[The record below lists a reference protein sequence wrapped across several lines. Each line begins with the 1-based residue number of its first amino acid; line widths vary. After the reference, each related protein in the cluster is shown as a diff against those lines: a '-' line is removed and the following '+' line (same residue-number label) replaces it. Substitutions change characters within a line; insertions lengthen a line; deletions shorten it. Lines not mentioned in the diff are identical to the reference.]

1 MRFLAKKI
9 KVVKSAASEGSGL
22 AKKVLDETSAGKQ
35 DGQDKNDALVEVT
48 GFWPLKELTT
58 YLRKCYIAQAG

>member
-1 MRFLAKKI
+1 
-9 KVVKSAASEGSGL
+9 VVIPKRIWVVYGVVVETSGL
-22 AKKVLDETSAGKQ
+22 PNEVLDETSAGKQ